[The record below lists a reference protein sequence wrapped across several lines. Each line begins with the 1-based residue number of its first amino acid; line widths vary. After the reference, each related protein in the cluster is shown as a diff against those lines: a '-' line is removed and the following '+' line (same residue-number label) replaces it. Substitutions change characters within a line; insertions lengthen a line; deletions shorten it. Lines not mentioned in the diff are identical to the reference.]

1 MAKQI
6 ELGLSLKGADARRFH
21 EYMEH
26 PDDTEEGKKLLKE
39 ALRLSKKYE
48 IYLQSE
54 FSFNLCA
61 I

>member
-26 PDDTEEGKKLLKE
+26 PDDTDEGKKLLKE
-39 ALRLSKKYE
+39 ALRLSKSSRSSSKV
-48 IYLQSE
+48 
-54 FSFNLCA
+54 
-61 I
+61 